1 MDKPD
6 AQPRTSH
13 LLIAGTGRA
22 GTSFM
27 VRYFAG
33 FGLDTILSRD
43 GDGASWD
50 TAAHAGL
57 EFSPA
62 DYQSGRLPYV
72 IKSPWSYEF
81 IDELLARQDLH
92 FDAVIVPVRELA
104 ESASSRIIVELRA
117 VYETQPWMAELE
129 TSWDNR
135 GITPGGV
142 VYSLDPIDQARIL
155 AVGFHRLIERLARA
169 EIPIVFLSFPRMVLD
184 PAYLFHNIRQFLP
197 PSASLARAIEVHHQI
212 ADPAKVRTEAELR
225 NEGEPE
231 AMSSAG
237 DQIALP
243 GKDRLHRIALGR
255 ELTRVRQLAA
265 AALAE
270 AGAAAAEARTAL
282 AETHAAL
289 AAARA
294 EARAALAE
302 THAALAAAQAEARAA
317 LTETH
322 AARAETRAA
331 LAAAQSAQVEGQSA
345 EQRAA
350 AACAALAAAT
360 QRASA
365 AEALAASYRQEAE
378 TTGAA
383 IAAMRNSRGWRL
395 LVLLHRA
402 VIFPWR
408 LLRGQ

>member
-1 MDKPD
+1 MNKPG

-270 AGAAAAEARTAL
+270 AGAAAAEAR
-282 AETHAAL
+282 
-289 AAARA
+289 
-294 EARAALAE
+294 AALAE

-317 LTETH
+317 LTETY

-408 LLRGQ
+408 LLRGR